1 MIISPPSFIVH
12 LSTSPGHCK
21 ILIFSLEASF
31 YVVKLKS
38 TTYECWF
45 EAAFTDYIY
54 SYISVEQIAVF
65 LYLTNMFNAHNRLQI
80 ILFIFLRTF
89 KDQKIFSALLLFAVG
104 NMKGFIY
111 ACSYVCVT

>member
-1 MIISPPSFIVH
+1 MNAGLRLQSQII
-12 LSTSPGHCK
+12 
-21 ILIFSLEASF
+21 
-31 YVVKLKS
+31 
-38 TTYECWF
+38 
-45 EAAFTDYIY
+45 YIPTFQW
-54 SYISVEQIAVF
+54 SRAVF